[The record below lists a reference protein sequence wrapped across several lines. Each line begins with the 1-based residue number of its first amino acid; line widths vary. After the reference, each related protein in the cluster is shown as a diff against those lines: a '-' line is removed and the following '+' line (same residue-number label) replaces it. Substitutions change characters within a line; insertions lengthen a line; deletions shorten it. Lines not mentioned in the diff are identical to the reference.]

1 MRLYVCMVLGGSICT
16 LLYIFINRILP
27 YELSLK
33 YKNLFLKINTIFYL
47 LPVPWIAAEIKGIL
61 KLLLEKA
68 GVVFP
73 ISTRG
78 DIIHPNLIWE
88 SVIIRNEKNEI
99 VYITGYQKWFPVI
112 LIGFTIFCILLSG
125 WIIAYLV
132 AGYKCKKGITY
143 IDAGKYLRDS
153 RDKKRKIQIGVSP
166 YIDSPVSVGIMKP
179 IILLPLD
186 NEKYFVSEKGI
197 VRHELHHIINMDG
210 LFRILTFM
218 VIAMEWYN
226 PLAYYLFRE
235 NIAVNEMLCD
245 EAAVEDMTKE
255 EKIDYMRCIIMAA
268 ENHQN
273 VKTVITSLGATKG
286 LSKERMKRIMGK
298 NEKKMW
304 KKGLAAGIMT
314 LCFLFSSV
322 PALAYKEPLEF
333 KEEEYS
339 DDVVEQWARTTMII
353 AVREGSTDGDY
364 LINTEMNNLIKTADF
379 SQGNYVL
386 IDEAGEIFS
395 GRDVALN
402 NGNQTQAVCS
412 HNYETTTIL
421 KHYKNDDGSC
431 TVIEYNAQKCSK
443 CEDVKLGSEISKH
456 TYNVCPHK

>member
-73 ISTRG
+73 RSTRG
-78 DIIHPNLIWE
+78 DIVHPNLIWE
-88 SVIIRNEKNEI
+88 SVVIRNEKNEI

-218 VIAMEWYN
+218 VIAMEWFN

-255 EKIDYMRCIIMAA
+255 EKVDYMRCIIMAA
-268 ENHQN
+268 ENSQN
-273 VKTVITSLGATKG
+273 KKTVITTLGATRG

-322 PALAYKEPLEF
+322 PALAYKEPLEVME
-333 KEEEYS
+333 KDYTDNTIETWKQADMTMAESEES
-339 DDVVEQWARTTMII
+339 
-353 AVREGSTDGDY
+353 
-364 LINTEMNNLIKTADF
+364 TEMSYIRTVDF
-379 SQGNYVL
+379 SQSNYVL
-386 IDEAGEIFS
+386 INETGETFS
-395 GRDVALN
+395 SENFELN
-402 NGNQTQAVCS
+402 NENQTQTTCS
-412 HNYETTTIL
+412 HNYESKIFSIHNL
-421 KHYKNDDGSC
+421 KSDGSC
-431 TVIEYNAQKCSK
+431 TVTAYDAQKCSK
-443 CEDVKLGSEISKH
+443 CGHLVVGSEVSKH
-456 TYNVCPHK
+456 IYNVCPHK

>member
-1 MRLYVCMVLGGSICT
+1 M
-16 LLYIFINRILP
+16 
-27 YELSLK
+27 
-33 YKNLFLKINTIFYL
+33 
-47 LPVPWIAAEIKGIL
+47 
-61 KLLLEKA
+61 LEKA

-73 ISTRG
+73 RSTRG

-88 SVIIRNEKNEI
+88 SVIVRNEKNEI
-99 VYITGYQKWFPVI
+99 VYITGYQKWFPAI
-112 LIGFTIFCILLSG
+112 LIGCTIFGILLLG
-125 WIIAYLV
+125 WIIAYLI
-132 AGYKCKKGITY
+132 AGYKYKKDIMY
-143 IDAGKYLRDS
+143 VDAGKYLKDS
-153 RDKKRKIQIGVSP
+153 KDKKRKIQIGVSP
-166 YIDSPVSVGIMKP
+166 YLDSPVSVG

-186 NEKYFVSEKGI
+186 NEKYSVSERGI
-197 VRHELHHIINMDG
+197 IRHELYHIINMDG

-268 ENHQN
+268 ENLQN
-273 VKTVITSLGATKG
+273 VKTVITTLGATRG

-304 KKGLAAGIMT
+304 KKGLAPGIIT
-314 LCFLFSSV
+314 FCFLFSSV
-322 PALAYKEPLEF
+322 PALAYKEPLEI

-339 DDVVEQWARTTMII
+339 DDVVERWERTTMTI
-353 AVREGSTDGDY
+353 AMREGSTDGDY

-386 IDEAGEIFS
+386 INETGETFS
-395 GRDVALN
+395 SENFELN
-402 NGNQTQAVCS
+402 NENQTQTICS
-412 HNYETTTIL
+412 HNYESKIYSIHNL
-421 KHYKNDDGSC
+421 KSDGSC
-431 TVIEYNAQKCSK
+431 TVTAYDAQKCSK
-443 CEDVKLGSEISKH
+443 CGHLVVGSEEYTI
-456 TYNVCPHK
+456 TYKVCPHK

>member
-16 LLYIFINRILP
+16 LLYIFINRTLP
-27 YELSLK
+27 YELPLK

-47 LPVPWIAAEIKGIL
+47 LPVPWIVAEIKGVL

-73 ISTRG
+73 RSTRG

-88 SVIIRNEKNEI
+88 SVIVRNEKNEI
-99 VYITGYQKWFPVI
+99 VYITGYQKWLPAI
-112 LIGFTIFCILLSG
+112 LIGCTIFGILLSG
-125 WIIAYLV
+125 WIIAYLI
-132 AGYKCKKGITY
+132 AGYKYKKDIMY
-143 IDAGKYLRDS
+143 VDAGKYLKDS

-166 YIDSPVSVGIMKP
+166 YLDSPVSVGIMKP
-179 IILLPLD
+179 IILLPFD
-186 NEKYFVSEKGI
+186 NEKYSVSERGI
-197 VRHELHHIINMDG
+197 IRHELHHIINMDG
-210 LFRILTFM
+210 LFRMLTFM

-226 PLAYYLFRE
+226 PLAYYLLRE
-235 NIAVNEMLCD
+235 NISVSEMLCD

-268 ENHQN
+268 ENLQN
-273 VKTVITSLGATKG
+273 VKTVITTLGATRG

-304 KKGLAAGIMT
+304 KKGLAPGIIT
-314 LCFLFSSV
+314 FCFLFSSV
-322 PALAYKEPLEF
+322 PALAYKEPLEI

-339 DDVVEQWARTTMII
+339 DDVVEQWERTTMTI
-353 AVREGSTDGDY
+353 AMREGSTDGDY

-386 IDEAGEIFS
+386 IDEMGEIFS
-395 GRDVALN
+395 GKDVVLN
-402 NGNQTQAVCS
+402 NGDQTQAVCS
-412 HNYETTTIL
+412 HNYENITIL

-443 CEDVKLGSEISKH
+443 CEDVKLGSEECTIAYK
-456 TYNVCPHK
+456 VCPHK